1 MWQGNARMR
10 NIWVHTGQRSFLSD
24 SFKRSLVQCWWAS
37 WLTLP
42 PLLHP
47 HPYPPHY
54 ESQPSSTSPEA
65 QTGVRDMFW
74 PKHGAWEKSP
84 EAKQGSELC
93 MQGCKSI
100 TFQRAWGS
108 QGDLWLGTPGSQSDV
123 CKDQSCSNSNT
134 GPAGFLEAVRLSKSC
149 LGNHLCLFLAGFPS
163 KTASVSDP
171 AHVEV
176 MGSWLLY
183 PVSFIRIQ
191 SVLWTQSGMSR
202 WAWAETWPRWVECG
216 ISQEGQ
222 ELSCSPQG
230 VLYHLGSGPL
240 SLFLFHWSICMFLSQ
255 YHACLLI
262 TVAL

>member
-1 MWQGNARMR
+1 MISSIFKTGIWGLHWIERKSLYLVPLSKNPVCFLFYFTMWQGNARMR

-123 CKDQSCSNSNT
+123 CKNQSCSNSNT

-149 LGNHLCLFLAGFPS
+149 LGNHLCLFLAGFWPS
-163 KTASVSDP
+163 PCSSDGELAP
-171 AHVEV
+171 
-176 MGSWLLY
+176 SPSLLY
-183 PVSFIRIQ
+183 
-191 SVLWTQSGMSR
+191 
-202 WAWAETWPRWVECG
+202 
-216 ISQEGQ
+216 
-222 ELSCSPQG
+222 
-230 VLYHLGSGPL
+230 
-240 SLFLFHWSICMFLSQ
+240 
-255 YHACLLI
+255 
-262 TVAL
+262 